1 MLDNVRI
8 GTRMAIG
15 YGIVMLL
22 MVAIA
27 GYSLVEFRRLNHE
40 LAVIVNDRMPM
51 VEKAN
56 FLIDNV
62 NVIARVLRNILLDE
76 STQSRKKELERM
88 AEARQAIGK
97 ALEELNTGVATGKG
111 RDILDRVVAARGE
124 YVKIT
129 EDFAGKVMNGQVGI
143 AKGIL
148 FLKIRPIQQRY
159 FDVLEEFIVFQQEAA
174 IAAGKAVE
182 DEVRSAILVISL
194 LLALSLAVGIVS
206 AVMIVRSV
214 TRPVGKAVALAET
227 LARGDFTARLDIDQK
242 DEIGAMA
249 RALNGMV
256 GELGQVIREV
266 VGGVKTLTS
275 SSAELAAVSDQL
287 TAAARSS
294 ADKSG
299 SVAAAAEEMSTN
311 FQSVSAAMEQSASNV
326 GMVASA
332 TEEMTATVSEIGHSA
347 AKARE
352 ISESAV
358 EQSRHASERM
368 GVLGEAARKIGTV
381 TETITAISEQTNLL
395 ALNATI
401 EAARAGE
408 AGKGFAVVANEIKEL
423 AKQTATATV
432 DIRQQIDEMQATTGS
447 TVTDIHKVSEI
458 IVEISSVINGIAT
471 AVEEQSA
478 ATSEISGNI
487 SQAAL
492 GIAEVNE
499 NVAQSS
505 VVVGD
510 ITREI
515 ADINQQ
521 SGQVG
526 EGSGQVQSRARDLS
540 RLAEQLEALVK
551 KFTV

>member
-1 MLDNVRI
+1 MVL
-8 GTRMAIG
+8 G
-15 YGIVMLL
+15 YGLILLL
-22 MVAIA
+22 MV
-27 GYSLVEFRRLNHE
+27 GVVLYSVIQLRYLNGEINDVVHE
-40 LAVIVNDRMPM
+40 RMPA
-51 VEKAN
+51 VERAN
-56 FLIDNV
+56 VLIDNL
-62 NVIARVLRNILLDE
+62 NIIARVLRNVLLDE
-76 STQSRKKELERM
+76 SSKARETEFARLQ
-88 AEARQAIGK
+88 EARKTIK
-97 ALEELNTGVATGKG
+97 ENLDDLNRMEVEAEG
-111 RDILDRVVAARGE
+111 REILDRLGEVRGK
-124 YVKIT
+124 YIT
-129 EDFAGKVMNGQVGI
+129 VTDDFAAKVKNGQVGL
-143 AKGIL
+143 AKGLL
-148 FLKIRPIQQRY
+148 FKDIRETQAEY
-159 FDVLEEFIVFQQEAA
+159 FKVMEELIGYMGKEASQAGDQA
-174 IAAGKAVE
+174 IADAR
-182 DEVRSAILVISL
+182 RSVVVMLV
-194 LLALSLAVGIVS
+194 LLAVALVLGTGS
-206 AVMIVRSV
+206 AVMLIRSI
-214 TRPVGKAVALAET
+214 TRPVAKAVVLAET
-227 LARGDFTARLDIDQK
+227 MARGDFTARLDINQK
-242 DEIGAMA
+242 DEVGVMA
-249 RALNGMV
+249 SALNGMV
-256 GELGQVIREV
+256 AELGQVVREV
-266 VGGVKTLTS
+266 IGGVKTLTA
-275 SSAELAAVSDQL
+275 SSAELATVSNQL
-287 TAAARSS
+287 SSAARNT

-299 SVAAAAEEMSTN
+299 TVAAAAEEMSSN

-332 TEEMTATVSEIGHSA
+332 TEEMTATVNEIGQNA

-432 DIRQQIDEMQATTGS
+432 DIRKQIDEMQATTES

-458 IVEISSVINGIAT
+458 IMEISSVINGIAT

-478 ATSEISGNI
+478 ATSEIAGNI
-487 SQAAL
+487 SQAAQ

-515 ADINQQ
+515 AEINQQ

-526 EGSGQVQSRARDLS
+526 EGSSQVQSRAGDLS

>member
-8 GTRMAIG
+8 GTRMVLG
-15 YGIVMLL
+15 YGLILLL
-22 MVAIA
+22 MV
-27 GYSLVEFRRLNHE
+27 GVVLYSVIQLRYLNGEINDVVHE
-40 LAVIVNDRMPM
+40 RMPA
-51 VEKAN
+51 VERAN
-56 FLIDNV
+56 VLIDNL
-62 NVIARVLRNILLDE
+62 NIIARVLRNVLLDE
-76 STQSRKKELERM
+76 SSKARETEFARLQ
-88 AEARQAIGK
+88 EARKTIK
-97 ALEELNTGVATGKG
+97 ENLDDLNRMEVEAEG
-111 RDILDRVVAARGE
+111 REILDRLGEVRGK
-124 YVKIT
+124 YIT
-129 EDFAGKVMNGQVGI
+129 VTDDFAAKVKNGQVGL
-143 AKGIL
+143 AKGLL
-148 FLKIRPIQQRY
+148 FKDIRETQAEY
-159 FDVLEEFIVFQQEAA
+159 FKVMEELIGYMGKEASQAGDQA
-174 IAAGKAVE
+174 IADAR
-182 DEVRSAILVISL
+182 RSVVVMLV
-194 LLALSLAVGIVS
+194 LLAVALVLGTGS
-206 AVMIVRSV
+206 AVMLIRSI
-214 TRPVGKAVALAET
+214 TRPVAKAVVLAET
-227 LARGDFTARLDIDQK
+227 MARGDFTARLDINQK
-242 DEIGAMA
+242 DEVGVMA
-249 RALNGMV
+249 SALNGMV
-256 GELGQVIREV
+256 AELGQVVREV
-266 VGGVKTLTS
+266 IGGVKTLTA
-275 SSAELAAVSDQL
+275 SSAELATVSNQL
-287 TAAARSS
+287 SSAARNT

-299 SVAAAAEEMSTN
+299 TVAAAAEEMSSN

-332 TEEMTATVSEIGHSA
+332 TEEMTATVNEIGQNA

-432 DIRQQIDEMQATTGS
+432 DIRKQIDEMQATTES

-458 IVEISSVINGIAT
+458 IMEISSVINGIAT

-478 ATSEISGNI
+478 ATSEIAGNI
-487 SQAAL
+487 SQAAQ

-515 ADINQQ
+515 AEINQQ

-526 EGSGQVQSRARDLS
+526 EGSSQVQSRAGDLS